1 MAKQKF
7 TTSINEEVLKRL
19 KIKAIE
25 ENTSV
30 SELIERI
37 VREYLSK

>member
-7 TTSINEEVLKRL
+7 TTSINEEVLKQL
-19 KIKAIE
+19 KIRAIE

-30 SELIERI
+30 SELIERL
-37 VREYLSK
+37 VKEYLSK